1 MTRETDMGFSTAD
14 PVGDRQA
21 RQMDD
26 LRRQLRAAKRRSE
39 IAFLFA
45 VSALLMLFLYLGVNS
60 SDSRRIEYYEQK
72 YGTIETI
79 EYLESLDGDT
89 ILPMDAKE

>member
-14 PVGDRQA
+14 PIGGRQA
-21 RQMDD
+21 REMDD
-26 LRRQLRAAKRRSE
+26 LRRQLRAAKRRGE

-72 YGTIETI
+72 YGTVETI